1 MSNGGAPGPVGG
13 PQSPGA
19 APAEGLPSAGKPA
32 PEPGRIAFVRQRRYL
47 VEEVT
52 EPDGEGAATLV
63 HLSCLDDD
71 AQGQPLVVLWEHEL
85 DARIL
90 EDDGWR
96 AVAGKGFDE
105 PALFAAYLRTLS
117 WNCVTATDPNLFQ
130 APFRA
135 GIRIDAYQL
144 EPLWK
149 ALRLPRVN
157 LFIADDVGLGKTIEA
172 GLIARELLLRR
183 RVDRIVVACPPS
195 MLEQWRDEMEARFG
209 LTFTILDRA
218 HVARMRRE
226 RGFAVNPWTTHSR
239 FLVSHR
245 LLIDETYASGLRDWL
260 GRFAPQSLLILDEA
274 HHAAP
279 SSGARYAIDSQTTR
293 AVRDVAPRFEHRLF
307 LSATPHNGHSN
318 SFSALLEI
326 LDPQRFCRGVKVLK
340 GQLDDVMVRRLKS
353 DVRALE
359 GGFPK
364 RTVMQIDIDGLPPD
378 APELVLAEK
387 LDAYRLER
395 ERRLAGESRSRQAA
409 GALAVAGLQ
418 KRLLSSIE
426 AFAKT
431 LAVHRRG
438 VLRALKEARDAE
450 ELPDATLADLEA
462 ITAGVDPDAAAS
474 ETDGDGLDGAMAG
487 QDDHGGGPSPDGD
500 QEEHDD
506 RSGHGSPGPE
516 RELAERMET
525 ATIASS
531 GAGGSEQRAAL
542 QRELALA
549 DEMQDIADAN
559 RHAPDPRIR
568 SIVAWIGEHLCPGLA
583 SDGFGAASPETTV
596 PGEPSHDGMRPGPAS
611 GATSP
616 PRPPR
621 WNDRRVILFTEYED
635 TRRYLE
641 RCLREAIAHTDRS
654 GERIAVFAG
663 TTSPQVR
670 EDVKHAFN
678 TEPKDHPLRILIATD
693 AAREGL
699 NLQRHCAD
707 LYHFDLPWNPS
718 RLDQRNG
725 RIDRKLQPAGEVF
738 CRYFFYRQ
746 RPEDRVLKVLV
757 EKAERIRAELGSAA
771 TVLEGRVA
779 ESMGREGVRRDRLA
793 ELADSI
799 EQAAADDRRKTVEEE
814 LEDVRARRDG
824 LRENVG
830 ILERRLERSRRH
842 IGLTA
847 AQFRRTLSVSLR
859 LAGVPGGIREL
870 PGRRQRSVLAVHD
883 HPAAVDAGAG
893 TPRSGDRPPSAV
905 YGFEPPVPADT
916 ADPTGDVIDGGT
928 DTVDTRT
935 GTPRGGDRPPPA
947 VYGFEPPV
955 PAVPADTADTAD
967 PAGNVIDGGTD
978 TVDTRTGTP
987 RSGDQSPPVVYDFEP
1002 PVIADTAGPAG
1013 DLIDGGPEAEY
1024 DVPHR
1029 PPPTFEFPAH
1039 RILVR
1044 DPGWTAA
1051 LDTLRERRRRGESAG
1066 AWRRRAGVRPVA
1078 FEDTGRLGDKAV
1090 HLHLEHRVAQ
1100 RLLSRFTAQG
1110 LIHHD
1115 LSKACLA
1122 ATPGRDTRV
1131 VLLGRLAVYG
1141 RHAARLHEEVV
1152 PVTARWID
1160 PARRSGTLAPY
1171 GRAGE
1176 QTTLAALQAAL
1187 DEAGDR
1193 HIPEPVQ
1200 ARFAASAED
1209 DVRDL
1214 KPHLQR
1220 RADGLIERVKAQLAA
1235 RAEAESDSM
1244 RELLE
1249 RQHTRIVG
1257 AVRESR
1263 QMAIDFDAAER
1274 RQHEADRR
1282 AWDRRLKR
1290 IEEELESEPRR
1301 IAETWTVRAVRV
1313 DPVGI
1318 VYLWPPGA

>member
-1 MSNGGAPGPVGG
+1 M
-13 PQSPGA
+13 
-19 APAEGLPSAGKPA
+19 
-32 PEPGRIAFVRQRRYL
+32 
-47 VEEVT
+47 
-52 EPDGEGAATLV
+52 

-71 AQGQPLVVLWEHEL
+71 AQGQPLAVLWEHEL
-85 DARIL
+85 DARVL

-117 WNCVTATDPNLFQ
+117 WNCVTATDANLFQ

-172 GLIARELLLRR
+172 GLIARELLRR

-218 HVARMRRE
+218 HVTRMRRE

-364 RTVMQIDIDGLPPD
+364 RTVVQIDIAGLPPD
-378 APELVLAEK
+378 APELVLAAK
-387 LDAYRLER
+387 LDTYRLER
-395 ERRLAGESRSRQAA
+395 EKRLAGESRSRQAA

-438 VLRALKEARDAE
+438 VLRALEEARDAE

-474 ETDGDGLDGAMAG
+474 EADDAGPDAATAG
-487 QDDHGGGPSPDGD
+487 QEEHGGGPPPDGGREERDDHGGPGIRDDQKGGGGRGGPDGRD
-500 QEEHDD
+500 GQYGRD
-506 RSGHGSPGPE
+506 GHGVPGVPGGQGSEDGPGAHDGPGSRSSPGPE

-531 GAGGSEQRAAL
+531 GAVGSGQRAAL

-549 DEMQDIADAN
+549 DEMQNIADAN
-559 RHAPDPRIR
+559 RYAPDPRIR
-568 SIVAWIGEHLCPGLA
+568 SIVAWIGEHMCPGLA
-583 SDGFGAASPETTV
+583 PAWSDAASREATV
-596 PGEPSHDGMRPGPAS
+596 PGESSHDGRHPGLATDGSAVSPETAVPGESSHDDLRPGTAS
-611 GATSP
+611 GAAAP

-621 WNDRRVILFTEYED
+621 WNDRRVIVFTEYED

-670 EDVKHAFN
+670 EDIKHAFN

-707 LYHFDLPWNPS
+707 LFHFDLPGTRAVSTSATAASTASSNP
-718 RLDQRNG
+718 
-725 RIDRKLQPAGEVF
+725 PAR
-738 CRYFFYRQ
+738 C
-746 RPEDRVLKVLV
+746 
-757 EKAERIRAELGSAA
+757 SAA
-771 TVLEGRVA
+771 TSSTASAPRIGYSRCSWRRRSA
-779 ESMGREGVRRDRLA
+779 SAPSSAAPPRCSKAGWPESMGREGVRRDRLA

-799 EQAAADDRRKTVEEE
+799 ERAAADDRRKTVEEE
-814 LEDVRARRDG
+814 LKDVRARRDG
-824 LRENVG
+824 LRETVG
-830 ILERRLERSRRH
+830 ILERRLERSQRH

-883 HPAAVDAGAG
+883 RPIAVDAGAG
-893 TPRSGDRPPSAV
+893 TPRSGDRPPSVV
-905 YGFEPPVPADT
+905 YGFEPPVA
-916 ADPTGDVIDGGT
+916 ADP
-928 DTVDTRT
+928 
-935 GTPRGGDRPPPA
+935 
-947 VYGFEPPV
+947 
-955 PAVPADTADTAD
+955 AD
-967 PAGNVIDGGTD
+967 PAGPTGDLIHDGPEAEYAGA
-978 TVDTRTGTP
+978 GTP
-987 RSGDQSPPVVYDFEP
+987 RSGDRPPSVVYSFEP
-1002 PVIADTAGPAG
+1002 PVTAGPAG
-1013 DLIDGGPEAEY
+1013 LAGDLIGGGPEAEY
-1024 DVPHR
+1024 VVPHR

-1051 LDTLRERRRRGESAG
+1051 LDTLRERRRRGESPE

-1160 PARRSGTLAPY
+1160 PARRSGALAPY

-1176 QTTLAALQAAL
+1176 QTTLAALQTAL
-1187 DEAGDR
+1187 DEAGNR
-1193 HIPEPVQ
+1193 RIPEPVQ

-1209 DVRDL
+1209 DIRDL

-1244 RELLE
+1244 RVLLE
-1249 RQHTRIVG
+1249 RQHARIVG

-1263 QMAIDFDAAER
+1263 QMAIGFDAAER

-1282 AWDRRLKR
+1282 AWDRRLKQ

-1318 VYLWPPGA
+1318 VYLWPPEA

>member
-1 MSNGGAPGPVGG
+1 M
-13 PQSPGA
+13 
-19 APAEGLPSAGKPA
+19 
-32 PEPGRIAFVRQRRYL
+32 
-47 VEEVT
+47 
-52 EPDGEGAATLV
+52 
-63 HLSCLDDD
+63 
-71 AQGQPLVVLWEHEL
+71 
-85 DARIL
+85 
-90 EDDGWR
+90 
-96 AVAGKGFDE
+96 
-105 PALFAAYLRTLS
+105 
-117 WNCVTATDPNLFQ
+117 
-130 APFRA
+130 
-135 GIRIDAYQL
+135 
-144 EPLWK
+144 
-149 ALRLPRVN
+149 
-157 LFIADDVGLGKTIEA
+157 
-172 GLIARELLLRR
+172 
-183 RVDRIVVACPPS
+183 
-195 MLEQWRDEMEARFG
+195 
-209 LTFTILDRA
+209 
-218 HVARMRRE
+218 
-226 RGFAVNPWTTHSR
+226 
-239 FLVSHR
+239 
-245 LLIDETYASGLRDWL
+245 
-260 GRFAPQSLLILDEA
+260 
-274 HHAAP
+274 
-279 SSGARYAIDSQTTR
+279 
-293 AVRDVAPRFEHRLF
+293 
-307 LSATPHNGHSN
+307 
-318 SFSALLEI
+318 
-326 LDPQRFCRGVKVLK
+326 KVLK

-353 DVRALE
+353 DIRALE

-364 RTVMQIDIDGLPPD
+364 RTVVQIDIDGLAPD

-438 VLRALKEARDAE
+438 ILRALKEARDAE

-506 RSGHGSPGPE
+506 RGGPGAGDGQKGGGGRGGPGARDGQKGGDGRGGPGARNSRKGGDGLGDHGGRDSQGGHGAHDGPGSHGPE

-583 SDGFGAASPETTV
+583 SDGFGATSPETTV
-596 PGEPSHDGMRPGPAS
+596 PGEPSHDGLRPGLASDGSEAASLETTVPGELPHDGLRPGLAPDGSEAASPEIIVPGEPSHDGLRPGLAS

-693 AAREGL
+693 AARKGL
-699 NLQRHCAD
+699 NLQRHCTD
-707 LYHFDLPWNPS
+707 LFHFDLPWNPS

-883 HPAAVDAGAG
+883 RPAAVDAGAG
-893 TPRSGDRPPSAV
+893 TPRGGDRPPSAV

-916 ADPTGDVIDGGT
+916 AG
-928 DTVDTRT
+928 
-935 GTPRGGDRPPPA
+935 
-947 VYGFEPPV
+947 
-955 PAVPADTADTAD
+955 

-1002 PVIADTAGPAG
+1002 PVIADTAGLVG

-1051 LDTLRERRRRGESAG
+1051 LDTLRERRRHGESAG

-1122 ATPGRDTRV
+1122 ATPRTRYA
-1131 VLLGRLAVYG
+1131 GG
-1141 RHAARLHEEVV
+1141 AAR
-1152 PVTARWID
+1152 
-1160 PARRSGTLAPY
+1160 PARRVRAARRAPAR
-1171 GRAGE
+1171 GGGAGHR
-1176 QTTLAALQAAL
+1176 AL
-1187 DEAGDR
+1187 DR
-1193 HIPEPVQ
+1193 
-1200 ARFAASAED
+1200 S
-1209 DVRDL
+1209 
-1214 KPHLQR
+1214 
-1220 RADGLIERVKAQLAA
+1220 
-1235 RAEAESDSM
+1235 
-1244 RELLE
+1244 
-1249 RQHTRIVG
+1249 G
-1257 AVRESR
+1257 APLGCSR
-1263 QMAIDFDAAER
+1263 PLR
-1274 RQHEADRR
+1274 
-1282 AWDRRLKR
+1282 
-1290 IEEELESEPRR
+1290 PRR
-1301 IAETWTVRAVRV
+1301 
-1313 DPVGI
+1313 
-1318 VYLWPPGA
+1318 